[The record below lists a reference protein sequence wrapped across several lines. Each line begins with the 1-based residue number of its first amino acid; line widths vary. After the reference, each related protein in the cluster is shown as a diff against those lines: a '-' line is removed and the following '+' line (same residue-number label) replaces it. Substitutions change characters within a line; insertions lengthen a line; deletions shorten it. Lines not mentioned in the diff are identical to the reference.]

1 MRSKFQVVIEW
12 LGNGLVSF
20 GFIAFPLMLISIIV
34 IFVFTSVNSTV
45 SIISLE
51 RSVEWAKEYN
61 LKSELKEL
69 LKDDKLSELE
79 YIKFGAMVKKART
92 LKAMKELQ

>member
-1 MRSKFQVVIEW
+1 MKSKFQVVIEW
-12 LGNGLVSF
+12 LGNGLVSL
-20 GFIAFPLMLISIIV
+20 GFIAFPLMFISIIV
-34 IFVFTSVNSTV
+34 IFVFASLNSTV

-79 YIKFGAMVKKART
+79 CSKFGAMVEKARA